1 MAGLDGDEVE
11 AEFVGKWGV
20 SWGTAKG
27 WTGVRVEGR
36 TRVLFG
42 PVGKVVV

>member
-20 SWGTAKG
+20 RRGTATG